1 MGCGGG
7 GKERKAFCW
16 KVENW
21 IAVLRR
27 VVAGPSGGGGG
38 LDLGR
43 VPLPSSSV
51 TDALNHRHHA
61 LPPLPPFGI
70 PGNVGLRETLVLSVL
85 TAVFHGSYGMSF
97 LESPLGRQRGQLV
110 VVKSAPANHCN

>member
-1 MGCGGG
+1 MGVGVEKMQLSWGVG
-7 GKERKAFCW
+7 GKEKKAFCW

-27 VVAGPSGGGGG
+27 VVAGPSGG
-38 LDLGR
+38 
-43 VPLPSSSV
+43 
-51 TDALNHRHHA
+51 
-61 LPPLPPFGI
+61 
-70 PGNVGLRETLVLSVL
+70 
-85 TAVFHGSYGMSF
+85 VFHGSYGMSF